1 MHSFTRT
8 IKIIGVNPY
17 VSVPDK
23 ILHYLFD
30 QAGKQSG
37 PIPIRG
43 TIGGKPYTQTLVR
56 YSGEWRLYINTKML
70 KNSPRHV
77 GESITLTID
86 YDPSDRTLPIH
97 PALQQALAADEY
109 ASKTIASLTP
119 SHQKEINRYISNLK
133 TDVKIQHN
141 VQRAIDYLHG
151 KGRFVGR

>member
-1 MHSFTRT
+1 M
-8 IKIIGVNPY
+8 
-17 VSVPDK
+17 SVPDK

-56 YSGEWRLYINTKML
+56 YCGEWRLYINTKML
-70 KNSPRHV
+70 KNSPQHV
-77 GESITLTID
+77 GERITLAID
-86 YDPSDRTLPIH
+86 YDPSNRTLPIH
-97 PALQQALAADEY
+97 PALQQALAADKH
-109 ASKTIASLTP
+109 ANKTFTSLTP